1 MVNIACIQQV
11 FPRRRFDAENEG
23 CVSVEEMRFILS
35 SLPVDMDEHELDE
48 MMMVA
53 DRNGDGTISFEE
65 FRRMFMPV
73 ENKG

>member
-1 MVNIACIQQV
+1 M
-11 FPRRRFDAENEG
+11 
-23 CVSVEEMRFILS
+23 EEMRFILG

-53 DRNGDGTISFEE
+53 DSNGDGSISFEE